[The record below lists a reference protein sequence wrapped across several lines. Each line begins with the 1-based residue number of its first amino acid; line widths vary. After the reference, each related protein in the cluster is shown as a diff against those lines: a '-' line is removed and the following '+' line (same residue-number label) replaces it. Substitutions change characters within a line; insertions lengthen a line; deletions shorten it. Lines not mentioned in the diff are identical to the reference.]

1 MIHVIAKGF
10 SRFRA
15 GLVASLICI
24 SGFSNAQAGDGSVG
38 NPFTSLGEAYGAPV
52 GGRYYFD
59 LGSGPFQAD
68 IDTSEGGGWVL
79 VLQYVHQGGTN
90 PNLSIIGAGSDLPVT
105 SSASLGADESG
116 LSSQWGHAGNAAMSQ
131 FQSDIELRWYGQTSG
146 HNRIIHFRSSVGD
159 DYVRTGSGNFFG
171 IESAYTDLTG
181 HSSGLPY
188 TQLNLD
194 SNNGDGALTEFPY
207 YQADFAHWGVRGRGD
222 RWVADD

>member
-10 SRFRA
+10 SRFLA

-52 GGRYYFD
+52 SGRYYFD

-90 PNLSIIGAGSDLPVT
+90 PNYRLLAQ
-105 SSASLGADESG
+105 A
-116 LSSQWGHAGNAAMSQ
+116 
-131 FQSDIELRWYGQTSG
+131 
-146 HNRIIHFRSSVGD
+146 RI
-159 DYVRTGSGNFFG
+159 Y
-171 IESAYTDLTG
+171 L
-181 HSSGLPY
+181 
-188 TQLNLD
+188 
-194 SNNGDGALTEFPY
+194 
-207 YQADFAHWGVRGRGD
+207 
-222 RWVADD
+222 